1 MINPE
6 ILQFVTGICVSDV
19 QIVPNPSCIRRI
31 LSCEPL
37 RFRQF
42 FHHAVFLPFDVLICG
57 CDKTRRSGFPP
68 ARHVLRARRSDR
80 NREFQCQERLHCVPC
95 SVVHVP
101 VMATRPCYITID
113 IGLRYA
119 FYARITVFCAQIGKI
134 TQGRRRCRQR
144 EWEGLQTRRVT
155 AGWKSAPIPRR
166 TRHGENRARPPR
178 DGFGIRHVAGPGHT
192 AGSKTRVRATSPSP
206 PPSLL
211 PLPPGHKTG
220 RSTAM
225 PGWGLTA
232 AFSSSCM
239 TTAPH
244 RPLIPGHAIPIR
256 LIPGELPIEPD
267 ESVTG
272 VDG

>member
-155 AGWKSAPIPRR
+155 AGWKSDPIPRR

-206 PPSLL
+206 PPL
-211 PLPPGHKTG
+211 PTPTPPRAQNRPQYSNAGLGSDRRLFFIVHDNGAAPSIDSRTRDTDPSHSGRTADRTG
-220 RSTAM
+220 RVRH
-225 PGWGLTA
+225 G
-232 AFSSSCM
+232 C
-239 TTAPH
+239 
-244 RPLIPGHAIPIR
+244 
-256 LIPGELPIEPD
+256 
-267 ESVTG
+267 
-272 VDG
+272 